1 MKTHTTKPLV
11 AYYINEADMQK
22 LERESTKWKRAALRL
37 ARMNAHYTAKRT
49 QAAVDAVRK
58 LNGGKL

>member
-1 MKTHTTKPLV
+1 MKTHTTKPAV

-22 LERESTKWKRAALRL
+22 LERDVRRWKRAALRL

-49 QAAVDAVRK
+49 QSAVNAVRK